1 MDDLS
6 KLTQFQSSSGGHSRG
21 NLIKTK
27 TAKNKLDEHYYK
39 KYTDRSSEL
48 LENNVFNDYSGNKNV
63 SDYKKHLEIGNV
75 PDNIRNLILKAVEE
89 DKQTGFFAD
98 KGFSKHNINVS
109 RLSEKDEKYYSI
121 LKAIVDY
128 GKAKYSEG
136 VESSNFTGKD
146 VESNSVG
153 FDSYAVAI
161 AKAFSNGVRK
171 WTFIKGIPYPS
182 ETFGLN
188 QKKADIEGSANTDSI
203 QKFAVD
209 LSGTS
214 GLVSTLVRP
223 SLVFGFTEKPTGIR
237 AESKEA
243 IAYVK
248 NNAITSKTPGSRD
261 CEIINKLLE
270 LRYKVSNDFEAN
282 TLYDDTINAYMSTIE
297 SKIGDDKYCGEF
309 FRSLKQNQYA
319 RKYFTEIEGLTNEDI
334 ELLSSA
340 EPFVQDDKGN
350 KAIEEQFNREILGNN

>member
-21 NLIKTK
+21 NVENTSFDIV
-27 TAKNKLDEHYYK
+27 KNK

-48 LENNVFNDYSGNKNV
+48 LENNVFNDYSGNKNI

-89 DKQTGFFAD
+89 DKQTGFFVD

-136 VESSNFTGKD
+136 VESSNFTEKD
-146 VESNSVG
+146 VISNSVG

-188 QKKADIEGSANTDSI
+188 QKEANIEGSANTDSI

-214 GLVSTLVRP
+214 EAISSLVRP
-223 SLVFGFTEKPTGIR
+223 SLVFGIEKPTGIR

-248 NNAITSKTPGSRD
+248 NNAVTSKTPGSRD

-270 LRYKVSNDFEAN
+270 LRCKVSNDFEAN
-282 TLYDDTINAYMSTIE
+282 TQYDDTINAYMSTIE

-319 RKYFTEIEGLTNEDI
+319 RKYFTEIEGLTDEDI

-340 EPFVQDDKGN
+340 EPFVQDDKDNKGI
-350 KAIEEQFNREILGNN
+350 KAIEEHFNREIFGN

>member
-1 MDDLS
+1 MA
-6 KLTQFQSSSGGHSRG
+6 G
-21 NLIKTK
+21 N
-27 TAKNKLDEHYYK
+27 K

-63 SDYKKHLEIGNV
+63 SDYRKHLEVGNV
-75 PDNIRNLILKAVEE
+75 PENIRNLILKAVEE

-98 KGFSKHNINVS
+98 KGIDKHSIDVS

-128 GKAKYSEG
+128 GKVKYSEG

-146 VESNSVG
+146 VKSNSVG

-171 WTFIKGIPYPS
+171 WTFYKGIPYPS

-188 QKKADIEGSANTDSI
+188 QKEANIEGSANTDSI
-203 QKFAVD
+203 QKFAAD
-209 LSGTS
+209 LSGVTGVVS
-214 GLVSTLVRP
+214 GIV
-223 SLVFGFTEKPTGIR
+223 EKPTGIR

-243 IAYVK
+243 NAYIK

-282 TLYDDTINAYMSTIE
+282 TQYDDTINAYMSTIE